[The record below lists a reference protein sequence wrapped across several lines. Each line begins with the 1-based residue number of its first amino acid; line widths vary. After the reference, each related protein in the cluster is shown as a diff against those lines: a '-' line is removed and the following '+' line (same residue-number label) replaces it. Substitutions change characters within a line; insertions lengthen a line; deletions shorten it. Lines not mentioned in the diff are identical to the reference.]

1 MREELIFGPLL
12 TIYVDDNKK
21 YDDIVEL
28 VDQTSNYALT
38 GSIFCQDKKIP
49 D

>member
-12 TIYVDDNKK
+12 TIYVYDDKK

-38 GSIFCQDKKIP
+38 GSTFCRDKKIP